1 MFYSKRI
8 KLINSAEFAKHIWKH
23 IIANLKQ
30 KNNRLHY
37 LLYVKRYNTTPS
49 FSVAPFFWW
58 HNKHKLSPRTMIWW
72 RGLRQVLCLFQA
84 STGDIWSIYEKLKW
98 EENTVNITHNFLCCQ
113 TSLSSH
119 LILWLVTCIRIL
131 IYNTTSI

>member
-30 KNNRLHY
+30 KNNRFHY

-58 HNKHKLSPRTMIWW
+58 HNKHKLSPRAMIWW
-72 RGLRQVLCLFQA
+72 RGLRQVLCLSQA
-84 STGDIWSIYEKLKW
+84 STGDIWSIYEKFR
-98 EENTVNITHNFLCCQ
+98 EENTVIIIHNFFCCHA
-113 TSLSSH
+113 SSPF
-119 LILWLVTCIRIL
+119 LLYTL
-131 IYNTTSI
+131 IYNLCLLKTLIFQT